1 MLSQEQAQIEALLF
15 ASDVPLTT
23 QRIAELLVLPVGR
36 IERELEILE
45 EQYRAQGHCFFVA
58 QEGRGIRLRTL
69 PQFAELLMA
78 INGEAAKLS
87 RPALEVLSILAMRK
101 TATRPEID
109 RLRSVDSDSVVNGLL
124 ARNLIEEAGR
134 DDSPGRAISY
144 RVTDHFLKLFGVA
157 SLSDLQEEYSIM
169 HKQAETETPATTETP
184 SIDNP
189 HESPLPETVPETSE
203 ADETATDSV
212 PTLPQ

>member
-15 ASDVPLTT
+15 ASDVPLSI

-36 IERELEILE
+36 IERELELLE
-45 EQYRAQGHCFFVA
+45 ERYRSNGHCFFVA
-58 QEGRGIRLRTL
+58 KEGRGVRLRTL

-78 INGEAAKLS
+78 VNGEATKLS
-87 RPALEVLSILAMRK
+87 RPALEVLAILAMRK
-101 TATRPEID
+101 SATRPEID
-109 RLRSVDSDSVVNGLL
+109 RLRGVDSDSVVNGLV

-157 SLSDLQEEYSIM
+157 SLADLQEEYVQMQKPAAPDTPNEKETGDEKPEVIPQESDGVEPDSI
-169 HKQAETETPATTETP
+169 APTP
-184 SIDNP
+184 I
-189 HESPLPETVPETSE
+189 SPL
-203 ADETATDSV
+203 
-212 PTLPQ
+212 